1 MVRKGYYLM
10 QNYRGRMNQ
19 NTRCGNYE
27 YNSRTGC
34 ENTKVSTPCS
44 MSKEYVL
51 AMAYV
56 PWQKWENIYCSDK
69 ALKRGTIFADLDKP
83 FYGRGGCNS

>member
-1 MVRKGYYLM
+1 M

-27 YNSRTGC
+27 YSNRTSC

-44 MSKEYVL
+44 MSKETVL

-56 PWQKWENIYCSDK
+56 PWQKWENIYSSDK
-69 ALKRGTIFADLDKP
+69 GFKRGTIFADLDKP